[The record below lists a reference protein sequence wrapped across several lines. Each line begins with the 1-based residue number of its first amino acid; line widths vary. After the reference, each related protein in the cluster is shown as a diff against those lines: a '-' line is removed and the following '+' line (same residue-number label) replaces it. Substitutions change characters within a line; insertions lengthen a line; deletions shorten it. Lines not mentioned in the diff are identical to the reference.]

1 MEHLPVRRVTRM
13 GIQAG
18 WIAAKDARAASSS
31 VTKSW
36 SDHNWWSKDLGL
48 TWADPSCL
56 TLDWPNSD
64 E

>member
-1 MEHLPVRRVTRM
+1 MKHLPVRRVTRI

-18 WIAAKDARAASSS
+18 WIAAKEASAASSS

-36 SDHNWWSKDLGL
+36 SDHSWVSKDLGL
-48 TWADPSCL
+48 IWADLSCS
-56 TLDWPNSD
+56 TLVWSNSD